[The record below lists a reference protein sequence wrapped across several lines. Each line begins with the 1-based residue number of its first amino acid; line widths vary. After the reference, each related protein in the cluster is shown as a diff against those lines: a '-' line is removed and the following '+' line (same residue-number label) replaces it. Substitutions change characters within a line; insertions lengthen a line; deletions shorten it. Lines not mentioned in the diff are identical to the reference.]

1 MIYMGLTE
9 RNALPGACIIPGEA
23 PRDRA
28 PAPRHDRRHF
38 TTQRRTFRA
47 RLSPCLMR
55 EFQSPE
61 TLPRIPD
68 VLRFRPSPH
77 PAASVSH
84 PAPARGRG
92 SPKPRRLGAGTAERP
107 RERRHAEIAPAA
119 APAPPESQVRRGRE
133 KEHNGQD
140 LRYDL
145 RSFPLL
151 LKRARAGN

>member
-1 MIYMGLTE
+1 MNYCVLSGGGETLKHMIYMGLTE

-68 VLRFRPSPH
+68 VLRFRPSPQRSH
-77 PAASVSH
+77 APPRAS
-84 PAPARGRG
+84 PIP
-92 SPKPRRLGAGTAERP
+92 PP
-107 RERRHAEIAPAA
+107 RERQRLSRAP
-119 APAPPESQVRRGRE
+119 PPESGRIPAPQGTALRGNCPCGSGSTSAPGE
-133 KEHNGQD
+133 
-140 LRYDL
+140 
-145 RSFPLL
+145 PCP
-151 LKRARAGN
+151 ARQGGAS